1 MRSYKWC
8 PLAIARRRGFPAMVL
23 SARQCFHE
31 SSGFIGFASKLSRL
45 AHQRVSLFGK
55 RDRQV
60 NGVGLSSKLGVVSCP
75 PSCHNISRCFCGV
88 VLQAVFRAAS
98 PGIFRHLPVG
108 SAKACFLTQRAPD
121 KWDSPRFTGSFLASS
136 FSAPKQIP
144 IPPTC
149 G

>member
-1 MRSYKWC
+1 MC
-8 PLAIARRRGFPAMVL
+8 LVAVARNQIFLAMVL
-23 SARQCFHE
+23 SAVRCFSQGSE
-31 SSGFIGFASKLSRL
+31 LIGRVSKLSCF
-45 AHQRVSLFGK
+45 AHQRVSHIGK
-55 RDRQV
+55 CNGHID
-60 NGVGLSSKLGVVSCP
+60 GVGLSSKLGVVSCP